1 VNNFSAIPWREQ
13 VTFWRDDD
21 VYFCASLTGWGL
33 TGWGLTGW
41 GLTGWGLTGWG
52 LTGWGLTGW
61 VGFFSASSM
70 EKTVHR

>member
-41 GLTGWGLTGWG
+41 GLTGWGLTGW
-52 LTGWGLTGW
+52 

-70 EKTVHR
+70 KKQSIDRHV